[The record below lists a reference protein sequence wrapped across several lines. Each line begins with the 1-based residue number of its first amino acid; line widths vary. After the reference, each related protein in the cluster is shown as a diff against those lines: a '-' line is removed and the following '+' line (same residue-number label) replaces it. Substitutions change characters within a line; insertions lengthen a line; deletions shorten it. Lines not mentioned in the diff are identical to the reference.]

1 MISDIIIVV
10 LVMLYTMFGAMR
22 GFLKTITGLA
32 ATVLSAMLV
41 NWLSAPIGTWIY
53 NTFIQPTV
61 LTNIEQEITKN
72 GFSSAVGNSMQ
83 SLPDWVSKMVSSVFA
98 PLGISMDNLQ
108 KGVLINNQQAQQIS
122 HTIEE
127 PIGKMISALFA
138 IIAAVVLFILLSII
152 LRLIFN
158 AIIRLIRGSSRPG
171 GVDRF
176 FGGLFGFA
184 EGTLTVLIAIHIV
197 YLIMSL
203 CNPAASDDPMVFGK
217 LFNTLCL
224 FR

>member
-10 LVMLYTMFGAMR
+10 VVLLYILFGALR
-22 GFLKTITGLA
+22 GFLKTITGLV
-32 ATVLSAMLV
+32 ATVLGAMLA

-53 NTFIQPTV
+53 TTFVRTTV

-72 GFSSAVGNSMQ
+72 GFSSAVGNSLQ
-83 SLPDWVSKMVSSVFA
+83 SLPDWLSKMVASVFA
-98 PLGISMDNLQ
+98 PWGISMDDLQ
-108 KGVLINNQQAQQIS
+108 KGVLINSQQAQQIS

-127 PIGKMISALFA
+127 PIGQI
-138 IIAAVVLFILLSII
+138 VLKII
-152 LRLIFN
+152 LKLIFN
-158 AIIRLIRGSSRPG
+158 AIIKLIRGSSRPG

-176 FGGLFGFA
+176 FGGVFGFA
-184 EGTLTVLIAIHIV
+184 EGTLVVLVGIHIV
-197 YLIMSL
+197 YMIMSL
-203 CNPAASDDPMVFGK
+203 CNPAVSDDPMVFGK

>member
-10 LVMLYTMFGAMR
+10 LVLLYMLFGALR
-22 GFLKTITGLA
+22 GFLKTIAGLV
-32 ATVLSAMLV
+32 ATVLSALLT

-53 NTFIQPTV
+53 TTFVRTTV

-72 GFSSAVGNSMQ
+72 GFSSAVGNSLQ
-83 SLPDWVSKMVSSVFA
+83 SLPGWLSKMVASVFA
-98 PLGISMDNLQ
+98 PWGISMDDLQ
-108 KGVLINNQQAQQIS
+108 KGVMINSQQAQQIS

-127 PIGKMISALFA
+127 PIGKMISSLFA
-138 IIAAVVLFILLSII
+138 IIAAVVLFIVLAVII
-152 LRLIFN
+152 KLIFN
-158 AIIRLIRGSSRPG
+158 AIIRLLRGSSRPG

-184 EGTLTVLIAIHIV
+184 EGTLVVLVAIHIV

-203 CNPAASDDPMVFGK
+203 CNPAVSEDPMVFGK

>member
-10 LVMLYTMFGAMR
+10 LVLLFTMIGALR
-22 GFLKTITGLA
+22 GFLKTICSLV
-32 ATVLSAMLV
+32 ATVLGAMLAS
-41 NWLSAPIGTWIY
+41 WLSTPLGTWIY
-53 NTFIQPTV
+53 TTFIRTTV

-72 GFSSAVGNSMQ
+72 GFSSAVSNSLQ
-83 SLPDWVSKMVSSVFA
+83 SLPDWLGKMVGAAFA
-98 PLGISMDNLQ
+98 PWGISMDDLQ
-108 KGVLINNQQAQQIS
+108 KGVLINNQTAQQIS

-127 PIGKMISALFA
+127 PIGKMISAFFA
-138 IIAAVVLFILLSII
+138 IIASII
-152 LRLIFN
+152 LFFVLSLIIKLILN
-158 AIIRLIRGSSRPG
+158 GIIRLLRRSSSPG

-184 EGTLTVLIAIHIV
+184 EGTLIVLVGIHIV
-197 YLIMSL
+197 YLIMAL
-203 CNPAASDDPMVFGK
+203 CNPAVSDDPMVFGK

>member
-1 MISDIIIVV
+1 MSSDIIIVV
-10 LVMLYTMFGAMR
+10 LVLLYMLFGAMR
-22 GFLKTITGLA
+22 GFLKTITGLV
-32 ATVLSAMLV
+32 ATVFSALLA
-41 NWLSAPIGTWIY
+41 NWLSAPIGTWFY
-53 NTFIQPTV
+53 TTFIRATV

-72 GFSSAVGNSMQ
+72 GFSSAVSSSLQ
-83 SLPDWVSKMVSSVFA
+83 SLPDWLSKMVASIFA
-98 PLGISMDNLQ
+98 PWGIDMDDLQ

-127 PIGKMISALFA
+127 PIGQMISS
-138 IIAAVVLFILLSII
+138 LFIVLKII
-152 LRLIFN
+152 LKLIFN
-158 AIIRLIRGSSRPG
+158 AIIRLFRGSSRPG

-184 EGTLTVLIAIHIV
+184 EGTLVVLIAIHIV
-197 YLIMSL
+197 YMIMSL
-203 CNPAASDDPMVFGK
+203 CNPAVSDDPMVFGK